1 MDTLERHHVAIGRF
15 AWVMAW
21 FALVAGQ
28 LHALARHRTADGK
41 GDLDLVTTRFW
52 AEPAGRALRPLFDW
66 GNPDVVYVT
75 YGKIWFPVFAA
86 FFLCA
91 LLTFRRRRPAG
102 FEKGVWWVVLVAYG
116 VAVVDVFAE
125 YWTSWTSV
133 SYGLIDTIF
142 AVTLPAVAVT
152 ILGSTVLGITLLRKG
167 FRPLLPAWLL
177 TLELPLAI
185 LITQLTSMGNIVLPI
200 AFAFGI
206 LGRRSAHEEPVQSP
220 TVPSMASRIRSA

>member
-1 MDTLERHHVAIGRF
+1 MDTLERHSGLIGRF
-15 AWVMAW
+15 AWIMAW

-41 GDLDLVTTRFW
+41 GDLDLATTRFW

-66 GNPDVVYVT
+66 GTPDVVYVT
-75 YGKIWFPVFAA
+75 YGKIWLPVFAA

-91 LLTFRRRRPAG
+91 VLTFRRRRPTG

-125 YWTSWTSV
+125 YWTSLTSV
-133 SYGLIDTIF
+133 DYGLIDTVFLI
-142 AVTLPAVAVT
+142 TLPAVLAT
-152 ILGSTVLGITLLRKG
+152 MLGSSVLGISLLVKG
-167 FRPLLPAWLL
+167 FRPRASAWLL
-177 TLELPLAI
+177 ALTLPLAI
-185 LITQLTSMGNIVLPI
+185 VITMFTSMGNMVLPI

-206 LGRRSAHEEPVQSP
+206 VGRRIAVEQSGELTAVRPAH
-220 TVPSMASRIRSA
+220 AAA